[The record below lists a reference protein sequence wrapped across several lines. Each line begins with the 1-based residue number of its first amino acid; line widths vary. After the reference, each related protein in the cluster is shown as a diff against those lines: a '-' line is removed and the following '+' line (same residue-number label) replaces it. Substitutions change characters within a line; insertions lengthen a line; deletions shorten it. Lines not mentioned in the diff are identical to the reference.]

1 MKLLITGASGFI
13 GKNLMKAA
21 IKKWGVGNV
30 IALTAT
36 PNLNETSITFKNHQQ
51 DLGLTNAEIERI
63 QDVDVIIHAG
73 AYTPKSAA
81 TANAINECNSNVTFT
96 NNLLSIDF
104 KKLSKIIFTSTL
116 DVYKNTTPISE
127 SSVTGPSTLYGW
139 SKLYCEQIIANYAQ
153 QKSINSH
160 TLRIGHVYGPG
171 EEQYQKFLPK
181 TIGRILAGEEV
192 ELYGDG
198 SELRS
203 FIYIDDVVSAI
214 LASVELAER
223 VDIINIVGGHT
234 VSIKNL
240 LYQLISISGRDVQVK
255 QKSSS
260 AATRDFIFDTTL
272 IKKYLLAT
280 ETDFEL
286 GLKSEIEYFEAIK

>member
-21 IKKWGVGNV
+21 IKKWGAGNI

-51 DLGLTNAEIERI
+51 GLGLTNAEIERI

-81 TANAINECNSNVTFT
+81 TANAINECNSNVAFT

-116 DVYKNTTPISE
+116 DVYENTTPISE
-127 SSVTGPSTLYGW
+127 SSATGPSTLYGW

-153 QKSINSH
+153 QKSINFH

-171 EEQYQKFLPK
+171 EDQYQKFLPK
-181 TIGRILAGEEV
+181 TIARILAGEEV

-214 LASVELAER
+214 LASVELTER
-223 VDIINIVGGHT
+223 IDIINIVGGHT

-240 LYQLISISGRDVQVK
+240 LDQLISISGRDVLVT
-255 QKSSS
+255 QKASS
-260 AATRDFIFDTTL
+260 AIKRDFIFDTTL
-272 IKKYLLAT
+272 IKKYLLET
-280 ETDFEL
+280 ETNFEL